1 MRRLLFLLTLALY
14 GFSALEL
21 HEWARVPQVVM
32 HFLEQHTSEEY
43 HTLCHADHGS
53 GGTQQAGEH
62 DHTPFDEDCH
72 GEFCACSG
80 MVALPPVATAHL
92 LSSALLTTTIG
103 ATFSP
108 MTPGAFSGNVWNPP
122 KA

>member
-1 MRRLLFLLTLALY
+1 MRYLFALTLLVY
-14 GFSALEL
+14 GSSAMEL

-32 HFLEQHTSEEY
+32 HFLEEHTSEEF
-43 HTLCHADHGS
+43 HDLFHSEHGTGEADH
-53 GGTQQAGEH
+53 QDH

-80 MVALPPVATAHL
+80 LIALSHDNRSL
-92 LSSALLTTTIG
+92 LISLVPLTTTLGVAELPI
-103 ATFSP
+103 AS
-108 MTPGAFSGNVWNPP
+108 GAFTGGVWNPP

>member
-1 MRRLLFLLTLALY
+1 MRRLLFALTLAVY
-14 GFSALEL
+14 GFSAMEL
-21 HEWARVPQVVM
+21 HEWVRVPQVVL

-43 HTLCHADHGS
+43 HDLFHDEHV
-53 GGTQQAGEH
+53 AGEKGHEEH

-80 MVALPPVATAHL
+80 MVALSSEPRSLVITLIPLKTTLGVAEL
-92 LSSALLTTTIG
+92 PI
-103 ATFSP
+103 AT
-108 MTPGAFSGNVWNPP
+108 GAFTGGVWNPP